1 MDRSSTRRS
10 KLDLRRRPLYWA
22 VQGGSVQ
29 YQAVQS
35 GLARLTPLQLVQDDA
50 RPTFEQ
56 DRESNSLCNPERRI
70 CRKQGHL
77 VVPGGPRWIGPV
89 PSGPKCTFDVNMGTW
104 RSKVDRSSTKRSRV
118 DLRRRYLDWA
128 IQGGSAQYPA
138 VQRGPR
144 WSTSTLSGPRWTSA
158 VVGGPEWTCK
168 VDLRPRQSD
177 LSWTR
182 SGRDVGEYQD

>member
-35 GLARLTPLQLVQDDA
+35 GLARLTPLQLVG
-50 RPTFEQ
+50 TML
-56 DRESNSLCNPERRI
+56 DRRSSRI
-70 CRKQGHL
+70 GSQTPSAIRNAGSAGNRDILWYLAVQGGS
-77 VVPGGPRWIGPV
+77 VQYQAVQSAPSTSTWVPGGPRWIGP
-89 PSGPKCTFDVNMGTW
+89 
-104 RSKVDRSSTKRSRV
+104 STKRSRV
-118 DLRRRYLDWA
+118 DLRRRYIYWA

-158 VVGGPEWTCK
+158 VVDGPEWTCK
-168 VDLRPRQSD
+168 VDLRPGESG

-182 SGRDVGEYQD
+182 SGRDVG

>member
-1 MDRSSTRRS
+1 MDRPSIKRS
-10 KLDLRRRPLYWA
+10 KVDLRRRPLYWA
-22 VQGGSVQ
+22 VHGGSVQ

-35 GLARLTPLQLVQDDA
+35 GPARLTPVQLVQ
-50 RPTFEQ
+50 TML
-56 DRESNSLCNPERRI
+56 DRRSSRI
-70 CRKQGHL
+70 GSQTPSAIRKTPDLQKHGRL
-77 VVPGGPRWIGPV
+77 VKPGGPRWIGPV
-89 PSGPKCTFDVNMGTW
+89 PSGPKCTFNVNMGTW
-104 RSKVDRSSTKRSRV
+104 RSKVDRFSTKRARV
-118 DLRRRYLDWA
+118 DLRRRCRDWA
-128 IQGGSAQYPA
+128 IQGGSVRYPA